1 AKKYTILRAMDYWQ
15 SVSCVTFRPAD
26 LIKDYEF
33 LSLISSSVNI
43 GCYSNLGMVQEG
55 SFITNLNMQ
64 CCDSFAIATH
74 LLAHTLGVYNTGV
87 DVRDKPSVATIAQV
101 NELYKCSAG
110 CPSVPSC
117 LNGGIPSGKSCGSC
131 VCRSGW
137 SGAKC
142 DETSAGTQLIQVADS
157 RDVTLALDG
166 VFTSAEEKVVIVQAP
181 AGTKITVTVTS
192 FGP

>member
-1 AKKYTILRAMDYWQ
+1 STLLLVLLAAPALSSTCVSVSTPTEANAARSQTSLFQGDVILTISQRTPLAGIDKTDVAKIEPILKNLTFPWKNSTIPYLFGNDFPQAKKYTILRAMDYWQ

-87 DVRDKPSVATIAQV
+87 DVR
-101 NELYKCSAG
+101 
-110 CPSVPSC
+110 
-117 LNGGIPSGKSCGSC
+117 
-131 VCRSGW
+131 
-137 SGAKC
+137 
-142 DETSAGTQLIQVADS
+142 
-157 RDVTLALDG
+157 
-166 VFTSAEEKVVIVQAP
+166 
-181 AGTKITVTVTS
+181 
-192 FGP
+192 